1 MVIISTSKMPT
12 NCAKTVSY
20 DSKNPGWSNCEA
32 NCNNCTKCKPD
43 PDTDCGQML
52 IASGA
57 KHCVPPKCAAQC
69 CKSDYKPSPNTKK
82 NTEKGISDDTGLG
95 TGLGT
100 DIRTDIGTGL
110 GTGDPIP
117 NTSKKEGVSNP
128 SKTHSI
134 AAIIIGSII
143 AIAAGGALI
152 FFIVKKI
159 RYRSDRRDVI
169 ED

>member
-69 CKSDYKPSPNTKK
+69 CKNDYKPSHNTKI
-82 NTEKGISDDTGLG
+82 G
-95 TGLGT
+95 
-100 DIRTDIGTGL
+100 TDIGTDI
-110 GTGDPIP
+110 GTSDPIP
-117 NTSKKEGVSNP
+117 NTSKKDGVSNQP
-128 SKTHSI
+128 KTHSI
-134 AAIIIGSII
+134 APIIIGSII
-143 AIAAGGALI
+143 AIVAGGAFI
-152 FFIVKKI
+152 FFMVKKI